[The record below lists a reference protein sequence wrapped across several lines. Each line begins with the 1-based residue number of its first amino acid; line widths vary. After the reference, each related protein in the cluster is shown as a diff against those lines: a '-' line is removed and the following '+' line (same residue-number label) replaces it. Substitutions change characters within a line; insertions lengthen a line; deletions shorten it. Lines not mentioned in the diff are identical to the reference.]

1 MAYSGQIR
9 NQSFE
14 AWTNATTPEDI
25 QSRVANTTISRLQRD
40 QQYDVTHPGVETIRR
55 VMDIDRSGIAPG
67 PLVYDGLSAL
77 RATIDANETAD
88 DFRIWGPGALL
99 VVALTGAAGQPLAIS
114 PGERMHF
121 SVMARCNV
129 PGNLL
134 RLRIFFRD
142 VGDNV
147 LGAVDTN
154 GFVQASAQ
162 NVPLPMSDSWRRLA
176 IHWIQPAAIGGV
188 NIEHAVWQL
197 SSGTAGAQVIDLDDM
212 HYGGQFESEE
222 G

>member
-1 MAYSGQIR
+1 MAYSGQIV

-14 AWTNATTPEDI
+14 EWQSAILPEDM
-25 QSRVANTTISRLQRD
+25 QTRVANTTISRLERD
-40 QQYDVTHPGVETIRR
+40 QQYDRYGSPGVEAIDR
-55 VMDIDRSGIAPG
+55 VMDISGSRVAAG

-77 RATIDANETAD
+77 RATITATENAD
-88 DFRIWGPGALL
+88 DFRIWGPGAI
-99 VVALTGAAGQPLAIS
+99 VVALTGASTNQLSVS
-114 PGERMHF
+114 PGERMIF
-121 SVMARCNV
+121 SVMARCNT

-142 VGDNV
+142 VADAV

-154 GFVQASAQ
+154 GFVQNTAQ
-162 NVPLPMSDSWRRLA
+162 NVPLAMSDTWKKLA
-176 IHWIQPAAIGGV
+176 IRWVQPASIDGV
-188 NIEHAVWQL
+188 RIEHAVWQL
-197 SSGTAGAQVIDLDDM
+197 STGTAGAQVIDLDDL